1 MLLDVLPL
9 LSSSTV
15 SDLLVTPAETYE
27 LLRILEE
34 LTAPISAT
42 GSDLYGH
49 LEMLARLMGST
60 AGGDETKERQTEKA
74 MKQLEIVRGEL
85 ARCVSLVWFGEVSQ
99 LIGPSCRHLARCC
112 CL

>member
-9 LSSSTV
+9 LSSSSV

-42 GSDLYGH
+42 GSDIYGH
-49 LEMLARLMGST
+49 LEMLARLMGS
-60 AGGDETKERQTEKA
+60 ASDDGETKERRSGKA
-74 MKQLEIVRGEL
+74 VKQLEVVRGEL
-85 ARCVSLVWFGEVSQ
+85 AR
-99 LIGPSCRHLARCC
+99 
-112 CL
+112 